1 MKNPL
6 KFNLPRMSAG
16 CGGALLR
23 NPSAPAQATA
33 LADALAALAERDDA
47 FISGDPH
54 LIAEFMTDDYL
65 QTDIHGL
72 VQDKKTWLADYYRP
86 LAADMKAGRVRW
98 DLFQRSELK
107 TRLMNNV
114 VVIIGNLRY
123 RCTTKLDNAVASVN
137 LPAAIV
143 NATEAEIL
151 HFTHVWAMRDT
162 RWKLAVVHN
171 ATAIAV
177 R

>member
-1 MKNPL
+1 
-6 KFNLPRMSAG
+6 MSAG

-23 NPSAPAQATA
+23 NPAAPVQATA
-33 LADALAALAERDDA
+33 VADALSALAERDDA
-47 FISGDPH
+47 FLAADPD
-54 LIAEFMTDDYL
+54 LVSQFMTDDYL

-72 VQDKKTWLADYYRP
+72 VQDKKTWLGSYYRP
-86 LAADMKAGRVRW
+86 LAGDMKAGRLRW

-123 RCTTKLDNAVASVN
+123 RCVTQSADLSQ
-137 LPAAIV
+137 PAAADV
-143 NATEAEIL
+143 L
-151 HFTHVWAMRDT
+151 RFTHVWAMRDT

-171 ATAIAV
+171 AAATV

>member
-33 LADALAALAERDDA
+33 LADALAALAERDDI
-47 FISGDPH
+47 FLSGDPN

-65 QTDIHGL
+65 QTDINGL
-72 VQDKKTWLADYYRP
+72 VQDKKTWLANYYRP
-86 LAADMKAGRVRW
+86 MAAELKAGHLRW

-123 RCTTKLDNAVASVN
+123 RCVTQTPEIAQALDAHV
-137 LPAAIV
+137 
-143 NATEAEIL
+143 L

-171 ATAIAV
+171 AGAIAT
-177 R
+177 

>member
-16 CGGALLR
+16 CGGALLQ

-33 LADALAALAERDDA
+33 VADALASLAERDDA
-47 FISGDPH
+47 FLSGDPD

-65 QTDIHGL
+65 QTDIRGL
-72 VQDKKTWLADYYRP
+72 VQDKKSWLADYYRP
-86 LAADMKAGRVRW
+86 LSSDMKAGRIRW

-114 VVIIGNLRY
+114 VVIIGNLRF
-123 RCTTKLDNAVASVN
+123 RCTTRLEAAMAPVTLPNAVA
-137 LPAAIV
+137 
-143 NATEAEIL
+143 NATEAEVL

-171 ATAIAV
+171 AVVSAG
-177 R
+177 

>member
-23 NPSAPAQATA
+23 NPAAPAQATA
-33 LADALAALAERDDA
+33 VADALAALAERDDA
-47 FISGDPH
+47 FLSADPN
-54 LIAEFMTDDYL
+54 LVAQFMTDDYL

-72 VQDKKTWLADYYRP
+72 VQDKKAWLAAYYCP
-86 LAADMKAGRVRW
+86 LAAEMKAGRLRW

-123 RCTTKLDNAVASVN
+123 RCTTESASA
-137 LPAAIV
+137 PPRAADL
-143 NATEAEIL
+143 L

-171 ATAIAV
+171 AASPV
-177 R
+177 SGGPGLPRNG

>member
-6 KFNLPRMSAG
+6 RFNLPRMGAG

-47 FISGDPH
+47 FLSGDFN
-54 LIAEFMTDDYL
+54 LMAEYMTDDYL
-65 QTDIHGL
+65 QTDIHGV
-72 VQDKKTWLADYYRP
+72 VQDKKAWLANYYRP
-86 LAADMKAGRVRW
+86 MASELKAGRLRW

-114 VVIIGNLRY
+114 VVIVGNLRY
-123 RCTTKLDNAVASVN
+123 RCVTQSPEIVQASDAHV
-137 LPAAIV
+137 
-143 NATEAEIL
+143 L

-171 ATAIAV
+171 AGAIAT
-177 R
+177 